1 MKIELQ
7 DHEPRQRVFGAADT
21 RLAAPVRKRR
31 VQFTPPVSDL
41 RLFHA
46 L

>member
-7 DHEPRQRVFGAADT
+7 EHEPRQRVFGDAEVRNT
-21 RLAAPVRKRR
+21 APMRKRR
-31 VQFTPPVSDL
+31 VRFTLPANDL